1 MILQR
6 LDPSRYLT
14 INGVYAFKAILG
26 KLGNPPCKDLDIRGG
41 RVIIDW
47 LPGVEGFCRYVLK
60 RSKAKGS
67 RESYF
72 ICHIKPRASLAY
84 SGI

>member
-1 MILQR
+1 LQR
-6 LDPSRYLT
+6 LDPLKYPT
-14 INGVYAFKAILG
+14 IDGVDTYKTILG
-26 KLGNPPCKDLDIRGG
+26 KLGNLPCQELDIRGG